1 MKKISIKD
9 FLAIV
14 RADCPKDWA
23 KYMRRGQIMMSLL
36 SHFNYG
42 DIYNLVVF
50 HPKANNIDPFYQD
63 SNIPAFLAF
72 LADYVET
79 K

>member
-1 MKKISIKD
+1 MKKISIQD

-14 RADCPKDWA
+14 RADIDEDCK

-42 DIYNLVVF
+42 VIYNLVTF
-50 HPKANNIDPFYQD
+50 HPEAAKIDPFYKD
-63 SNIPAFLAF
+63 SNIPAFLAY
-72 LADYVET
+72 LADFVECS
-79 K
+79 